1 MFGRKSDEY
10 KAVIKL
16 YKDGKITA
24 EQRDSLLAALVESE
38 EAEYDKDAAA
48 AESHESE
55 RRATSGSAGEE
66 KHSGRRVVFKVYGM
80 EDPLDASMLCRA
92 VAELDGVENASADVK
107 GARMTVRGDFDS
119 DAVKAAVKK
128 LGFHCAASDVDY
140 YDGKDDEL
148 DKKFDE
154 LDKEFDELEE
164 EFDDDDDDDD
174 DDEDDDD
181 DDDEDDDDDDDNTR
195 INIHV
200 DGDDP
205 TIEISKD
212 GKKSVKYFFSDL
224 GAKIASAVN
233 KGVRAAES
241 AGQSVA
247 KAFEGIEPNLRNAV
261 SGGALVSK
269 KSAETSAPYE
279 ELKIKVKYIGDGVY
293 GFEEKTTDAEKL
305 KAQCR
310 EVMSDGCYELLCSL
324 LEERFVGKYSKVGAE
339 IFKLTVE

>member
-10 KAVIKL
+10 KAVIRL

-66 KHSGRRVVFKVYGM
+66 KRSGRRVVFKVYGM

-92 VAELDGVENASADVK
+92 VAELDGVENASTDVK

-119 DAVKAAVKK
+119 DAVKATVKK

-140 YDGKDDEL
+140 YDEKDDEL
-148 DKKFDE
+148 DKDLDE
-154 LDKEFDELEE
+154 LEKEFDELEE
-164 EFDDDDDDDD
+164 EFDED

-181 DDDEDDDDDDDNTR
+181 DDDEDDEDDDDDDNTR

-224 GAKIASAVN
+224 GEKIASAVN

-247 KAFEGIEPNLRNAV
+247 KAFEGIEPNLRNIV

-269 KSAETSAPYE
+269 KSAEASAPYE